1 MTRGTNPSTPAL
13 SEAARYLAIPTGIV
27 STGFGK
33 VRTITGRLG
42 IRFDRW
48 QEGIGQL
55 MLAKRSDGAY
65 AAGVGGVVMSI
76 CRQMGKTFTVGNDPG
91 ARHMGETGQHVW
103 AARLAAWLDGQE
115 WEPYFRVP
123 VSVHD
128 DLLAIDPDAYVNP
141 GIITVD
147 GGLLRVNV
155 SLVARNPTIRASRTS
170 THSRSTAGTPR
181 CWAWDDTRC
190 PTTSTTRASPAT

>member
-65 AAGVGGVVMSI
+65 AAGVGGVVMSCVCSI
-76 CRQMGKTFTVGNDPG
+76 EVRPMQRN
-91 ARHMGETGQHVW
+91 H
-103 AARLAAWLDGQE
+103 
-115 WEPYFRVP
+115 
-123 VSVHD
+123 SVRKS
-128 DLLAIDPDAYVNP
+128 
-141 GIITVD
+141 G
-147 GGLLRVNV
+147 
-155 SLVARNPTIRASRTS
+155 RN
-170 THSRSTAGTPR
+170 
-181 CWAWDDTRC
+181 
-190 PTTSTTRASPAT
+190 